1 MYQVEEVLEVCGLPG
16 SSGRGAVDEGASSAL
31 VRDLVA
37 HLLHLKVHVYNEGRE
52 DVVETLYIQFL

>member
-1 MYQVEEVLEVCGLPG
+1 M
-16 SSGRGAVDEGASSAL
+16 DEGASSAL